1 MVETA
6 TFVPEAVAEI
16 GDEIGDAN
24 AVIAL
29 SGGVDS
35 SVAAALAYEAIG
47 DQLTPVY
54 VDTGLMRKGETDQIR
69 ETFDYMES
77 LRIVDAKDRF
87 LEALAGVTDP
97 EEKREVIG
105 EQFIREFEREAKDT
119 DADYLVQGTI
129 YPDRIE
135 SEGGIKSHHNVG
147 GLPEVVDFDGIVEPV
162 RDLYKDE
169 VREVARH
176 LGLDEIVAERMPFP
190 GPGLAVRVIGEVTD
204 EKLEVA
210 RLACH
215 VVEEEL
221 EEYEPWQA
229 LAAVIGKATGVKG
242 DNRVHGWVVSV
253 RSVESRD
260 GMTARAQEID
270 WETLQRIQSRITG
283 GHENV
288 ARVVY
293 DVTHKPPATIE
304 YE

>member
-1 MVETA
+1 MVETDA
-6 TFVPEAVAEI
+6 FIDEKVAEI
-16 GDEIGDAN
+16 GEAVGDDN

-35 SVAAALAYEAIG
+35 STAAALAYEALG

-54 VDTGLMRKGETDQIR
+54 VDTGLMRKGETAGIR
-69 ETFDYMES
+69 ETFDYMDS

-87 LEALAGVTDP
+87 LDKLAGVTDP
-97 EEKREVIG
+97 EEKRHVIG
-105 EQFIREFEREAKDT
+105 EGFIREFETIAKEV

-135 SEGGIKSHHNVG
+135 SEGTIKSHHNVG
-147 GLPEVVDFDGIVEPV
+147 GLPERIDFDGIVEPM

-169 VREVARH
+169 VREVARA
-176 LGLDEIVAERMPFP
+176 LDLEEVVSERMPFP
-190 GPGLAVRVIGEVTD
+190 GPGLAVRIIGEVTE

-210 RLACH
+210 REANH

-221 EEYEPWQA
+221 EEYDPWQA

-260 GMTARAQEID
+260 GMTARAQELD

-283 GHENV
+283 SHENV

>member
-1 MVETA
+1 MVDTD
-6 TFVPEAVAEI
+6 TFVPEAVTEI

-47 DQLTPVY
+47 DRLTPVY

-97 EEKREVIG
+97 EEKRKIIG
-105 EQFIREFEREAKDT
+105 EQFIREFEREAKDA

-147 GLPEVVDFDGIVEPV
+147 GLPDVVDFDGIVEPV

-169 VREVARH
+169 VREVARA
-176 LGLDEIVAERMPFP
+176 LDLDELVAERMPFP

-210 RLACH
+210 REACH
-215 VVEEEL
+215 VVEDEL

-253 RSVESRD
+253 RSVDSRD

-283 GHENV
+283 ANDNV

>member
-1 MVETA
+1 MVDTESFIDEA
-6 TFVPEAVAEI
+6 TEEIAAEV
-16 GDEIGDAN
+16 GDAN
-24 AVIAL
+24 AIIAL

-35 SVAAALAYEAIG
+35 SVAAALAYRAIG

-54 VDTGLMRKGETDQIR
+54 VDTGLMRKGETEGIR
-69 ETFDYMES
+69 ETFAFMDS

-87 LEALAGVTDP
+87 LDALQGVTDP
-97 EEKREVIG
+97 EEKRHVIG
-105 EQFIREFEREAKDT
+105 EGFIREFERAARET

-135 SEGGIKSHHNVG
+135 SEGNIKSHHNVG
-147 GLPEVVDFDGIVEPV
+147 GLPEVIDFDGIVEPV

-169 VREVARH
+169 VREVARA
-176 LGLDEIVAERMPFP
+176 LDLEEVVSERMPFP
-190 GPGLAVRVIGEVTD
+190 GPGLAVRIIGEVTE

-210 RLACH
+210 RESCH
-215 VVEEEL
+215 VVEEEV
-221 EEYEPWQA
+221 EAHDPWQA
-229 LAAVIGKATGVKG
+229 FAAVIGKATGVKG
-242 DNRVHGWVVSV
+242 DNRVHGWVVAV

-260 GMTARAQEID
+260 GMTARAQD
-270 WETLQRIQSRITG
+270 LPWETLQRIQSRITG
-283 GHENV
+283 ENDNV

>member
-1 MVETA
+1 MVDAESFIPQAIDELEET
-6 TFVPEAVAEI
+6 I
-16 GDEIGDAN
+16 GESR

-35 SVAAALAYEAIG
+35 STAAALAYEAIG

-54 VDTGLMRKGETDQIR
+54 VDTGLMRKGETDEIA
-69 ETFDYMES
+69 ETFEYMTR
-77 LRIVDAKDRF
+77 LRVVDARDRF
-87 LEALAGVTDP
+87 LEALSGVTDP
-97 EEKREVIG
+97 EEKRIAIG
-105 EQFIREFEREAKDT
+105 EQFIREFERVAREV

-135 SEGGIKSHHNVG
+135 SEGNIKSHHNVG
-147 GLPEVVDFDGIVEPV
+147 GLPDVIAFEAVVEPV

-169 VREVARH
+169 VRAVARE
-176 LGLDEIVAERMPFP
+176 LGLDSIVSGRMPFP
-190 GPGLAVRVIGEVTD
+190 GPGLAVRVIGEVTS
-204 EKLEVA
+204 EKLAVVREATAIVEDE
-210 RLACH
+210 LA
-215 VVEEEL
+215 
-221 EEYEPWQA
+221 EYEPWQA
-229 LAAVIGKATGVKG
+229 FAAVIGKATGVKG
-242 DNRVHGWVVSV
+242 DNRVHGWIVAV

-260 GMTARAQEID
+260 GMTARAQELE

-283 GHENV
+283 QVDTV

>member
-1 MVETA
+1 MVDAES
-6 TFVPEAVAEI
+6 FIDEKIAEI
-16 GDEIGDAN
+16 SDAVGDGN

-35 SVAAALAYEAIG
+35 STAAALAYEAIG
-47 DQLTPVY
+47 DRLTPVY
-54 VDTGLMRKGETDQIR
+54 VDTGLMRKGETRGIR
-69 ETFDYMES
+69 ETFSYMES
-77 LRIVDAKDRF
+77 LRIVDARERF
-87 LEALAGVTDP
+87 LDALSGITDP
-97 EEKREVIG
+97 EEKRHAIG
-105 EQFIREFEREAKDT
+105 ERFIREFETIAREV
-119 DADYLVQGTI
+119 DAEYLVQGTI

-135 SEGGIKSHHNVG
+135 SEGTIKSHHNVG
-147 GLPEVVDFDGIVEPV
+147 GLPEVVDFEGLVEPM

-169 VREVARH
+169 VREVARA
-176 LGLDEIVAERMPFP
+176 LDLEAVVSERMPFP
-190 GPGLAVRVIGEVTD
+190 GPGLAIRVLGEVTE
-204 EKLEVA
+204 EKLAVA
-210 RLACH
+210 REANH

-221 EEYEPWQA
+221 EAYEPWQA
-229 LAAVIGKATGVKG
+229 LAAVLGKATGVKG

-283 GHENV
+283 ENENV

>member
-1 MVETA
+1 MVTTE
-6 TFVPEAVAEI
+6 TFVPDAVEEI
-16 GDEIGDAN
+16 DNEIGDAN

-47 DQLTPVY
+47 DRLTPVY

-69 ETFDYMES
+69 ETFAYMES
-77 LRIVDAKDRF
+77 LQIVDAKDRF
-87 LEALAGVTDP
+87 LDALAGVTDP
-97 EEKREVIG
+97 EEKRHVIG
-105 EQFIREFEREAKDT
+105 EQFIREFEREANDA

-135 SEGGIKSHHNVG
+135 SEGNIKSHHNVG
-147 GLPEVVDFDGIVEPV
+147 GLPDVVDFEGIVEPV

-176 LGLDEIVAERMPFP
+176 LGLDELVAERMPFP
-190 GPGLAVRVIGEVTD
+190 GPGLAVRVIGEVTE
-204 EKLEVA
+204 EKLDVA
-210 RLACH
+210 RHSCH

-283 GHENV
+283 QNDTV

>member
-1 MVETA
+1 MVD
-6 TFVPEAVAEI
+6 AEPFIGEKIEEIGAAI
-16 GDEIGDAN
+16 GDEN

-35 SVAAALAYEAIG
+35 STAAALAYEAVG

-54 VDTGLMRKGETDQIR
+54 VDTGLMRKGETESIR
-69 ETFDYMES
+69 ETFSYMES
-77 LRIVDAKDRF
+77 LRIVDARDRF
-87 LEALAGVTDP
+87 LDALSGITDP
-97 EEKREVIG
+97 EEKRHAIG
-105 EQFIREFEREAKDT
+105 EGFIREFETVARDV

-135 SEGGIKSHHNVG
+135 SEGTIKSHHNVG
-147 GLPEVVDFDGIVEPV
+147 GLPDVVDFEGIVEPM

-169 VREVARH
+169 VREVARA
-176 LGLDEIVAERMPFP
+176 LDLEEVVSERMPFP
-190 GPGLAVRVIGEVTD
+190 GPGLAIRVLGEVTE

-210 RLACH
+210 REANH

-229 LAAVIGKATGVKG
+229 LAAVLGKATGVKG

-260 GMTARAQEID
+260 GMTARAQELD

-283 GHENV
+283 ENENV

>member
-1 MVETA
+1 MVNPDEFIDEA
-6 TFVPEAVAEI
+6 IAEIREAV
-16 GDEIGDAN
+16 GDAQ

-35 SVAAALAYEAIG
+35 STAAALAYEAVG

-54 VDTGLMRKGETDQIR
+54 VDTGLMRKGETDEIR
-69 ETFDYMES
+69 ETFSYMDS
-77 LRIVDAKDRF
+77 LRIVDAEERF
-87 LEALAGVTDP
+87 LDELAGVTDP
-97 EEKREVIG
+97 EEKRHVIG
-105 EQFIREFEREAKDT
+105 EQFIREFETVAEEV
-119 DADYLVQGTI
+119 DADFLVQGTI

-135 SEGGIKSHHNVG
+135 SEGTIKSHHNVG
-147 GLPEVVDFDGIVEPV
+147 GLPEVVDFDGIVEPM

-169 VREVARH
+169 VREVARE
-176 LGLDEIVAERMPFP
+176 LDLEAIISERMPFP
-190 GPGLAVRVIGEVTD
+190 GPGLAVRIIGEVTE
-204 EKLEVA
+204 EKLDVA
-210 RLACH
+210 REANH

-229 LAAVIGKATGVKG
+229 LAAVLGKATGVKG
-242 DNRVHGWVVSV
+242 DNRVHGWVVAV

-270 WETLQRIQSRITG
+270 WQTLQRIQSRITG
-283 GHENV
+283 AHDNV
-288 ARVVY
+288 SRVVY

>member
-1 MVETA
+1 MVNVDEFIDEA
-6 TFVPEAVAEI
+6 TEEI
-16 GDEIGDAN
+16 REQVGDAH
-24 AVIAL
+24 AIIAL

-35 SVAAALAYEAIG
+35 SVAAALAYRAIG
-47 DQLTPVY
+47 DQLVPVY
-54 VDTGLMRKGETDQIR
+54 VDTGLMRKGETEQIR

-77 LRIVDAKDRF
+77 LRVVEAQDRF
-87 LEALAGVTDP
+87 LDALSGVVDP
-97 EEKREVIG
+97 EEKRQAIG

-135 SEGGIKSHHNVG
+135 SEGNIKSHHNVG
-147 GLPEVVDFDGIVEPV
+147 GLPDVVDFEGIVEPV

-169 VREVARH
+169 VREVAH
-176 LGLDEIVAERMPFP
+176 ALDLDELVAERMPFP
-190 GPGLAVRVIGEVTD
+190 GPGLAVRIVGEVTR
-204 EKLEVA
+204 EKVTVA
-210 RLACH
+210 REATH
-215 VVEEEL
+215 VVEDEL

-229 LAAVIGKATGVKG
+229 FAAVVGKATGVKG
-242 DNRVHGWVVSV
+242 DNRVHGWIVAV

-260 GMTARAQEID
+260 GMTARAQELP
-270 WETLQRIQSRITG
+270 WEVLQRIQSRITG
-283 GHENV
+283 QNENV

>member
-1 MVETA
+1 MQDAEQFVEQ
-6 TFVPEAVAEI
+6 AVAEI
-16 GDEIGDAN
+16 RAEIGDAE

-35 SVAAALAYEAIG
+35 STSAALAYEAVG

-54 VDTGLMRKGETDQIR
+54 VDTGLMRKGETDSIR
-69 ETFDYMES
+69 ETFDYMDS
-77 LRIVDAKDRF
+77 LRIVEARERF
-87 LEALAGVTDP
+87 LEALSGVTDP
-97 EEKREVIG
+97 ERKRQVIG
-105 EQFIREFEREAKDT
+105 EQFIREFEREARDAG
-119 DADYLVQGTI
+119 ADYLVQGTI

-135 SEGGIKSHHNVG
+135 SEGNIKSHHNVG
-147 GLPEVVDFDGIVEPV
+147 GLPDVVDFEGIVEPV

-169 VREVARH
+169 VRRVARE
-176 LGLDEIVAERMPFP
+176 LDLEDVVSERMPFP
-190 GPGLAVRVIGEVTD
+190 GPGLAVRVVGEVTE
-204 EKLEVA
+204 EKLHVA
-210 RLACH
+210 REATH

-221 EEYEPWQA
+221 ADYDPWQA

-242 DNRVHGWVVSV
+242 DNRVHGWVVAV

-260 GMTARAQEID
+260 GMTARAQNID

-283 GHENV
+283 QLDDV
-288 ARVVY
+288 SRVVY

>member
-1 MVETA
+1 MVDTD
-6 TFVPEAVAEI
+6 TFITDAVTEI
-16 GDEIGDAN
+16 EQQVGDSN
-24 AVIAL
+24 AIIAL

-35 SVAAALAYEAIG
+35 SVAATLAYEAVG

-54 VDTGLMRKGETDQIR
+54 VDTGLMRKGETAEIR
-69 ETFDYMES
+69 ETFSFMES
-77 LRIVDAKDRF
+77 LRVVDAADRYF
-87 LEALAGVTDP
+87 DRLEGVTDP
-97 EEKREVIG
+97 EKKREVIG
-105 EQFIREFEREAKDT
+105 DQFIREFEREARDV
-119 DADYLVQGTI
+119 DADVLVQGTI

-147 GLPEVVDFDGIVEPV
+147 GLPEVIDFETIVEPV

-169 VREVARH
+169 VREVARA
-176 LGLDEIVAERMPFP
+176 LGLEEIISERMPFP
-190 GPGLAVRVIGEVTD
+190 GPGLAVRVIGEVTR
-204 EKLEVA
+204 EKADVA
-210 RLACH
+210 REACH
-215 VVEEEL
+215 VVEDEL

-229 LAAVIGKATGVKG
+229 FAAVIGKGTGVKG
-242 DNRVHGWVVSV
+242 DNRVHGWIVAV

-270 WETLQRIQSRITG
+270 WNTLQRIQSRITG
-283 GHENV
+283 ENDDV

>member
-1 MVETA
+1 MDDPA
-6 TFVPEAVAEI
+6 TFAEEAVAEI
-16 GDEIGDAN
+16 KEQIGDAQ
-24 AVIAL
+24 AIIAL

-35 SVAAALAYEAIG
+35 SVAAALAYEAVG

-54 VDTGLMRKGETDQIR
+54 VDTGLMRKGETAQIR
-69 ETFDYMES
+69 ETFDYMDS
-77 LRIVDAKDRF
+77 LRIVDARERF
-87 LEALAGVTDP
+87 LSKLEGVIDP
-97 EEKREVIG
+97 EKKREVIG
-105 EQFIREFEREAKDT
+105 EQFIREFEREARDMG
-119 DADYLVQGTI
+119 AEYLVQGTI

-147 GLPEVVDFDGIVEPV
+147 GLPDVVDFEGIVEPV
-162 RDLYKDE
+162 RNLYKDE
-169 VREVARH
+169 VRQVARE
-176 LGLDEIVAERMPFP
+176 LGLEEVVSERMPFP
-190 GPGLAVRVIGEVTD
+190 GPGLAVRVIGEVTE

-210 RLACH
+210 REANA
-215 VVEEEL
+215 VIEEEL

-229 LAAVIGKATGVKG
+229 LAAVLGKATGVKG
-242 DNRVHGWVVSV
+242 DNRVHGWVVAV

-270 WETLQRIQSRITG
+270 WQTLQRIQSRITG
-283 GHENV
+283 AHENV

>member
-1 MVETA
+1 MVDTEE
-6 TFVPEAVAEI
+6 FIDEKIAEI
-16 GDEIGDAN
+16 DESVGDAN

-35 SVAAALAYEAIG
+35 STAAALAYEALG
-47 DQLTPVY
+47 DRLTPVY
-54 VDTGLMRKGETDQIR
+54 VDTGLMRKGETESVR
-69 ETFDYMES
+69 ETFEYMDS
-77 LRIVDAKDRF
+77 LRIVDARDRF
-87 LEALAGVTDP
+87 LDALSGITDP
-97 EEKREVIG
+97 EEKRHAIG
-105 EQFIREFEREAKDT
+105 EQFIREFETVARDV

-135 SEGGIKSHHNVG
+135 SEGTIKSHHNVG
-147 GLPEVVDFDGIVEPV
+147 GLPDIVDFEGIVEPM

-169 VREVARH
+169 VREVARA
-176 LGLDEIVAERMPFP
+176 LDLEEVVSERMPFP
-190 GPGLAVRVIGEVTD
+190 GPGLAIRVLGEVTE

-210 RLACH
+210 RESNYII
-215 VVEEEL
+215 EEEL
-221 EEYEPWQA
+221 EEYDPWQA
-229 LAAVIGKATGVKG
+229 LAAVLGKATGVKG

-283 GHENV
+283 TLDNV
-288 ARVVY
+288 SRVVY

>member
-1 MVETA
+1 MVDVDSFIDEA
-6 TFVPEAVAEI
+6 TAEI
-16 GDEIGDAN
+16 RDEVGDKHAI
-24 AVIAL
+24 IAL

-54 VDTGLMRKGETDQIR
+54 VDTGLMRKGETEGIR
-69 ETFDYMES
+69 ETFSFMES
-77 LRIVDAKDRF
+77 LRIVDARERF
-87 LEALAGVTDP
+87 FDALSGVVDP
-97 EEKREVIG
+97 EEKRKVIG
-105 EQFIREFEREAKDT
+105 EQFIREFEREARDT

-135 SEGGIKSHHNVG
+135 SEGNIKSHHNVG
-147 GLPEVVDFDGIVEPV
+147 GLPEAVDFEGIVEPV

-169 VREVARH
+169 VREVARA
-176 LGLDEIVAERMPFP
+176 LDLEEVVAERMPFP
-190 GPGLAVRVIGEVTD
+190 GPGLAVRVIGEVTP
-204 EKLEVA
+204 EKVEVA
-210 RLACH
+210 RDACH
-215 VVEEEL
+215 VVEEET
-221 EEYEPWQA
+221 EEHDPWQA
-229 LAAVIGKATGVKG
+229 FAAVIGKGTGVKG
-242 DNRVHGWVVSV
+242 DNRVHGWIVSV

-260 GMTARAQEID
+260 GMTARAQELP

-283 GHENV
+283 QNDNV

>member
-1 MVETA
+1 MVD
-6 TFVPEAVAEI
+6 PESFIDEKIEEI
-16 GDEIGDAN
+16 REEVGDAN

-35 SVAAALAYEAIG
+35 STAAALAHEAIG
-47 DQLTPVY
+47 DRLTAVY
-54 VDTGLMRKGETDQIR
+54 VDTGLMRKGETEEIR
-69 ETFDYMES
+69 ETFAFMDS
-77 LRIVDAKDRF
+77 LRIVDARERF
-87 LEALAGVTDP
+87 LDALSGITDP
-97 EEKREVIG
+97 EEKRHAIG
-105 EQFIREFEREAKDT
+105 EGFIREFETVAREV

-135 SEGGIKSHHNVG
+135 SEGTIKSHHNVG
-147 GLPEVVDFDGIVEPV
+147 GLPERIDFDGIVEPM

-169 VREVARH
+169 VREVARE
-176 LGLDEIVAERMPFP
+176 LDLDEIVAERMPFP
-190 GPGLAVRVIGEVTD
+190 GPGLAVRVLGEVTE

-210 RLACH
+210 REANH

-221 EEYEPWQA
+221 EDHDPWQA
-229 LAAVIGKATGVKG
+229 LAAVLGKATGVKG
-242 DNRVHGWVVSV
+242 DNRVHGWVVAV

-260 GMTARAQEID
+260 GMTARAQEVD

-283 GHENV
+283 ENETV
-288 ARVVY
+288 SRVVY